1 MNSNFVILIPARI
14 GSTRLKN
21 KPLIDIKGMS
31 LIERVFKNSI
41 TITENTY
48 IATDSQ
54 EVLEHVQ
61 SFSTNIVMTSDAHIS
76 GTDRVFEAAE
86 NLKINDD
93 TLIINLQ
100 GDEPFMPKDLVIQ
113 LVEDFNNNSCDVIS
127 ACHPINNSDDLKNPN
142 CVKVHCDSNNYA
154 KSFQRTLNSN
164 ELSMR
169 HIGIYGYRMETLRKL
184 VNLKPTKN
192 ELFHKLEQLR
202 FMDNNYSIYMT
213 HYKNEIPSGIDT
225 QEDVDQAINYL
236 LTNEN

>member
-1 MNSNFVILIPARI
+1 MASKPIIIIPSRI

-21 KPLIDIKGMS
+21 KPLIDLVGKS
-31 LIERVFKNSI
+31 LIKRVYENAISI
-41 TITENTY
+41 SDDVY
-48 IATDSQ
+48 IATDS
-54 EVLEHVQ
+54 EKIHDHV
-61 SFSTNIVMTSDAHIS
+61 STFTKNVVMTNKDHIS
-76 GTDRVFEAAE
+76 GTDRVHEAAE
-86 NLKINDD
+86 ILNIDD
-93 TLIINLQ
+93 DRLIINLQ

-113 LVEDFNNNSCDVIS
+113 LVEDFNNNSCDIIS

-169 HIGIYGYRMETLRKL
+169 HIGIYGYRMKTLRKL

-236 LTNEN
+236 MTNEN

>member
-1 MNSNFVILIPARI
+1 MNSNFAILIPARI

-54 EVLEHVQ
+54 KVLRHVQ

-169 HIGIYGYRMETLRKL
+169 HIGIYGYRMKTLRKL

-213 HYKNEIPSGIDT
+213 QYKNEIPSGIDT

>member
-1 MNSNFVILIPARI
+1 MNSNFAILIPARI

-54 EVLEHVQ
+54 EVLQHVQ

-164 ELSMR
+164 ELYMR
-169 HIGIYGYRMETLRKL
+169 HIGIYGYRMKTLRKL

>member
-1 MNSNFVILIPARI
+1 MNSNFAILIPARI

-21 KPLIDIKGMS
+21 KPLIDIKGIS

-54 EVLEHVQ
+54 EVLQHVQ

-142 CVKVHCDSNNYA
+142 CVKVHCNSNNYA
-154 KSFQRTLNSN
+154 KSFQRILNSN

-169 HIGIYGYRMETLRKL
+169 HIGIYGYRMKTLRKL

>member
-1 MNSNFVILIPARI
+1 MNTNFTILIPARI

-54 EVLEHVQ
+54 KVLRHVQ

-169 HIGIYGYRMETLRKL
+169 HIGIYGYRMKTLRKL

>member
-1 MNSNFVILIPARI
+1 MNSNFAILIPARI

-21 KPLIDIKGMS
+21 KPLIDINGMS

-169 HIGIYGYRMETLRKL
+169 HIGIYGYRMKTLRKL

>member
-1 MNSNFVILIPARI
+1 MNSNFAILIPARI

-54 EVLEHVQ
+54 EVLQHAQ

-142 CVKVHCDSNNYA
+142 CVKVHCNSNNYA

-169 HIGIYGYRMETLRKL
+169 HIGIYGYRMKTLRKL

>member
-1 MNSNFVILIPARI
+1 MNSNFAILIPARI

-54 EVLEHVQ
+54 KVLRHVQ

-169 HIGIYGYRMETLRKL
+169 HIGIYGYRMKTLRKL
-184 VNLKPTKN
+184 VNLKPTEN

>member
-1 MNSNFVILIPARI
+1 MNSNFAILIPARI

-54 EVLEHVQ
+54 KVLRHVQ

-169 HIGIYGYRMETLRKL
+169 HIGIYGYRMKTLRKL

-236 LTNEN
+236 LTNES

>member
-1 MNSNFVILIPARI
+1 MNSNFAILIPARI

-48 IATDSQ
+48 IATDSHK
-54 EVLEHVQ
+54 VLRHVQ

-127 ACHPINNSDDLKNPN
+127 ACHPINNPDDLKNPN

-169 HIGIYGYRMETLRKL
+169 HIGIYGYRMKTLRKL

>member
-1 MNSNFVILIPARI
+1 MNTNFTILIPARI

-31 LIERVFKNSI
+31 LIERVFKNSV
-41 TITENTY
+41 TISENTY

-54 EVLEHVQ
+54 EVLQHVQ

-169 HIGIYGYRMETLRKL
+169 HIGIYGYRMKTLRKL

>member
-31 LIERVFKNSI
+31 LIERVYKNSI

-169 HIGIYGYRMETLRKL
+169 HIGIYGYRMKTLRKL

>member
-1 MNSNFVILIPARI
+1 MNSNFAILIPARI

-54 EVLEHVQ
+54 EVLQHVQ

-169 HIGIYGYRMETLRKL
+169 HIGIYGYRMKTLRKL

>member
-1 MNSNFVILIPARI
+1 MSSNFAILIPARI

-41 TITENTY
+41 TITKNTY

-54 EVLEHVQ
+54 KVLRHVQ

-169 HIGIYGYRMETLRKL
+169 HIGIYGYRMKTLRKL

>member
-1 MNSNFVILIPARI
+1 MNSNFAILIPARI

-31 LIERVFKNSI
+31 IIERVFKNSI

-169 HIGIYGYRMETLRKL
+169 HIGIYGYRMKTLRKL

>member
-1 MNSNFVILIPARI
+1 MNSNFAILIPARI

-54 EVLEHVQ
+54 EVLQHVQ

-169 HIGIYGYRMETLRKL
+169 HIGIYGYRMKTLRKL
-184 VNLKPTKN
+184 VNLKPTEN

>member
-1 MNSNFVILIPARI
+1 MNSNFAILIPARI

-54 EVLEHVQ
+54 EVLQHVQ

-154 KSFQRTLNSN
+154 KSFQRTLNTN

-169 HIGIYGYRMETLRKL
+169 HIGIYGYRMKTLRKL

>member
-1 MNSNFVILIPARI
+1 MNSNFAILIPARI

-54 EVLEHVQ
+54 KVLRHVQ

-169 HIGIYGYRMETLRKL
+169 HIGIYGYRMKTLRKL

-202 FMDNNYSIYMT
+202 FMENNYSIYMT
-213 HYKNEIPSGIDT
+213 QYKNEIPSGIDT

>member
-1 MNSNFVILIPARI
+1 MNSNFAILIPARI

-48 IATDSQ
+48 IATDSHK
-54 EVLEHVQ
+54 VLRHVQ

-169 HIGIYGYRMETLRKL
+169 HIGIYGYRMKTLRKL

-213 HYKNEIPSGIDT
+213 QYKNEIPSGIDT

>member
-1 MNSNFVILIPARI
+1 MNSNFAILIPARI

-54 EVLEHVQ
+54 KVLRHVQ

-169 HIGIYGYRMETLRKL
+169 HIGIYGYRMKTLRKL

-225 QEDVDQAINYL
+225 QKDVDQAINYL

>member
-1 MNSNFVILIPARI
+1 MNSNFAILIPARI
-14 GSTRLKN
+14 SSTRLKN
-21 KPLIDIKGMS
+21 KPLIDIKGIS

-54 EVLEHVQ
+54 EVLQHVQ

-169 HIGIYGYRMETLRKL
+169 HIGIYGYRMKTLRKL

>member
-1 MNSNFVILIPARI
+1 MNSNFAILIPARI

-54 EVLEHVQ
+54 EVLEHVE

-169 HIGIYGYRMETLRKL
+169 HIGIYGYRMKTLRKL

-202 FMDNNYSIYMT
+202 FIDNNYSIYMT

>member
-1 MNSNFVILIPARI
+1 MNSNFAILIPARI

-61 SFSTNIVMTSDAHIS
+61 SFSTNIIMTSDAHIS

-127 ACHPINNSDDLKNPN
+127 ACHPINNSDDLKNSN

-154 KSFQRTLNSN
+154 KSFQRTLNNN

-169 HIGIYGYRMETLRKL
+169 HIGIYGYRMKTLRKL

>member
-1 MNSNFVILIPARI
+1 MNSNFAILIPARI

-21 KPLIDIKGMS
+21 KPLIDIKGIS

-54 EVLEHVQ
+54 EVLQHVQ

-169 HIGIYGYRMETLRKL
+169 HIGIYGYRMKTLRKL

>member
-1 MNSNFVILIPARI
+1 MNSNFAILIPARI

-54 EVLEHVQ
+54 EVLRHVQ

-113 LVEDFNNNSCDVIS
+113 LVKDFNNNSCDVIS

-169 HIGIYGYRMETLRKL
+169 HIGIYGYRMKTLRKL

>member
-1 MNSNFVILIPARI
+1 MNSNFAILIPARI

-41 TITENTY
+41 TITENTF

-54 EVLEHVQ
+54 EVLQHVQ

-154 KSFQRTLNSN
+154 KSFQRILNSN

-169 HIGIYGYRMETLRKL
+169 HIGIYGYRMKTLRKL

-202 FMDNNYSIYMT
+202 FMDNNYSVYMT

>member
-1 MNSNFVILIPARI
+1 MNSNFAILIPARI

-48 IATDSQ
+48 IATDSHK
-54 EVLEHVQ
+54 VLRHVQ

-169 HIGIYGYRMETLRKL
+169 HIGIYGYRMKTLRKL

>member
-1 MNSNFVILIPARI
+1 MNSNFAILIPARI

-41 TITENTY
+41 TIAENTY

-54 EVLEHVQ
+54 KVLRHVQ

-169 HIGIYGYRMETLRKL
+169 HIGIYGYRMKTLRKL

>member
-1 MNSNFVILIPARI
+1 MNSNFAILIPARI

-54 EVLEHVQ
+54 EVLQHVQ

-86 NLKINDD
+86 NLKIKDD

-169 HIGIYGYRMETLRKL
+169 HIGIYGYRMKTLRKL

>member
-1 MNSNFVILIPARI
+1 MNSNFAILIPARI

-54 EVLEHVQ
+54 EVLQHVQ
-61 SFSTNIVMTSDAHIS
+61 SFSTNIIMTSDAHIS

-100 GDEPFMPKDLVIQ
+100 GDEPFMSKDLVIQ

-169 HIGIYGYRMETLRKL
+169 HIGIYGYRMKTLRKL

>member
-1 MNSNFVILIPARI
+1 MNSNFAILIPARI

-127 ACHPINNSDDLKNPN
+127 ACHPINNPDDLKNPN

-169 HIGIYGYRMETLRKL
+169 HIGIYGYRMKTLRKL

>member
-1 MNSNFVILIPARI
+1 MNSNFAILIPARI

-54 EVLEHVQ
+54 EVLQHVQ

-169 HIGIYGYRMETLRKL
+169 HIGIYGYRMKTLRKL

-225 QEDVDQAINYL
+225 QEDVNQAINYL

>member
-1 MNSNFVILIPARI
+1 MNSNFAILIPARI

-21 KPLIDIKGMS
+21 KPLIDINGMS

-127 ACHPINNSDDLKNPN
+127 ACHPINNPDDLKNPN

-169 HIGIYGYRMETLRKL
+169 HIGIYGYRMKTLRKL

>member
-1 MNSNFVILIPARI
+1 MNSNFAILIPARI

-21 KPLIDIKGMS
+21 KPLIDIKGIS

-169 HIGIYGYRMETLRKL
+169 HIGIYGYRMKTLRKL